1 MRIMVTWL
9 VWLIYLPTSLINQG
23 EQGALNTLGLPLS
36 LIYTGVNTGNPNIQG
51 RIWENFIQGKPL
63 VRVQLKKNCSSERNS
78 LWKPSFLFFYLKI
91 NTFQLWFLF
100 NSDLRIYGAVR
111 RNEIDIIKQVLKI
124 PNCCSGMQPF
134 N

>member
-63 VRVQLKKNCSSERNS
+63 VRVQLKKIVLQSGIPYEN
-78 LWKPSFLFFYLKI
+78 LFFLFFYLKI
-91 NTFQLWFLF
+91 NTFPLWFLF